1 MCARLLMLFGFE
13 PADGSILAAQMPQ
26 LVRYGLLA
34 FGSEPFATELGR
46 LGFFLNPLVDEI
58 ASDFHF
64 LGHFP
69 DRFAVTN
76 QINGLGFEFFGVS
89 LARH

>member
-34 FGSEPFATELGR
+34 FGSEP
-46 LGFFLNPLVDEI
+46 
-58 ASDFHF
+58 
-64 LGHFP
+64 
-69 DRFAVTN
+69 
-76 QINGLGFEFFGVS
+76 
-89 LARH
+89 